1 MVTLFSVFGQRE
13 RWRRES
19 LAKAEGSHGGVLE
32 RKDVEHLPFPC
43 TAAHLVSGDAMVP
56 GRRHA
61 ATLGVPRRD
70 PESRGRQYRRL
81 DHRLMQQAAACFSLQ
96 HRGRHAECS
105 HVEVN
110 TSVQET
116 PLQPEDSSSLQAK
129 DKKATIESE
138 PVGGGGGS
146 RCVSSRFPSSN
157 SVAPSVAVL
166 GRGTHILLAML
177 GRPSL
182 PCPSHVLL
190 LVFSDRVSVS
200 HVLCTLTA
208 IPSSLCQ
215 HVQI

>member
-1 MVTLFSVFGQRE
+1 MVTLFSVFGRRE

-19 LAKAEGSHGGVLE
+19 LARPEGSHGDVLD

-43 TAAHLVSGDAMVP
+43 TAAHLVSGEPMVP
-56 GRRHA
+56 GRRRA
-61 ATLGVPRRD
+61 ATLGVPNRD

-81 DHRLMQQAAACFSLQ
+81 DRRLMQQAAACFTLQ

-110 TSVQET
+110 TSLRELT
-116 PLQPEDSSSLQAK
+116 RRPEDSSSLQAWA
-129 DKKATIESE
+129 KKATVESE
-138 PVGGGGGS
+138 PVGGGDGS

-157 SVAPSVAVL
+157 SVAPSVVVL

-182 PCPSHVLL
+182 PCPPPT
-190 LVFSDRVSVS
+190 
-200 HVLCTLTA
+200 CY
-208 IPSSLCQ
+208 C
-215 HVQI
+215 